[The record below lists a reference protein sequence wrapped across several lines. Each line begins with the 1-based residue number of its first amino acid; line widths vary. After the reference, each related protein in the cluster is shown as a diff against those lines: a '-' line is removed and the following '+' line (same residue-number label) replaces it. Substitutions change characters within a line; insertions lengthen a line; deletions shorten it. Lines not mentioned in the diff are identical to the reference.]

1 MLFDAV
7 ITELTRLLGPEAE
20 QVGDLARFISHP
32 PKPDMGDL
40 AFGCFP
46 LAKIRRRSPAQ
57 IAQELAG
64 QVQAGGLIASAAAVG
79 PYLNFSADPV
89 GLLQATCDAV
99 DSGVLTR
106 AQTRQ
111 TDRVMV
117 EFSQPNTHKLFH
129 VGHLRNVALG
139 DSLVRIFRSRGHSV
153 VPANY
158 YGDFGIDVAKC
169 LWWLRTHP
177 ELEAPQTDRA
187 SFLGKAYTDAN
198 EQLDPKRVE
207 PEQREKNLTEVRA
220 ILHAMEQRE
229 PEIWALYQQT
239 RQWCLDEFRSTYA
252 WLGVDFDVDFFESEM
267 EAPANA
273 IVDHF
278 LAQGVLE
285 VSDGA
290 IVCDL
295 QPDLD
300 VPAMVR
306 KSDGTSLY
314 MTWDLALAK
323 VKFEDFGIQRS
334 LYVVGSEQRF
344 HFKQLFLALD
354 RMGYPRAGDCRHV
367 SYELVVL
374 PEGKMSSRKGSA
386 IPLYRLQSVVC
397 EAIAA
402 RLDAANARVAAEDRD
417 ETIRRIAVACLKY
430 GMLRIGT
437 NKRVVFSIDDWTN
450 PEGDTGAYL
459 LYSLARVR
467 SIFRNAAA
475 DGLAP
480 EAGAGFAADSGFGEV
495 AEERALLNHLAR
507 LPAVI
512 DRAADGADPSSIAGW
527 CYDCARAFSRF
538 WKACPVLK
546 AEPELRAA
554 RLALIG
560 ATDEV
565 MSAGLALLGIEPVD
579 AM

>member
-7 ITELTRLLGPEAE
+7 MDELRRLLGPDADA
-20 QVGDLARFISHP
+20 VGDLAKFVSHP
-32 PKPDMGDL
+32 PKPEMGDL
-40 AFGCFP
+40 AFACFP
-46 LAKIRRRSPAQ
+46 LAKLRRRGPKD
-57 IAQELAG
+57 IAAELAA
-64 QVQAGGLIASAAAVG
+64 QVQPSGLIASASAVG
-79 PYLNFSADPV
+79 PYLNFSADPAA
-89 GLLQATCDAV
+89 LLDATCRQIAA
-99 DSGVLTR
+99 GGLTS
-106 AQTRQ
+106 AATRR

-117 EFSQPNTHKLFH
+117 EFSQPNTHKFFH

-139 DSLVRIFRSRGHSV
+139 DSLVRIFRARGHSV

-177 ELEAPQTDRA
+177 DLTVPDADRT

-198 EQLDPKRVE
+198 EQLDPNRVE
-207 PEQREKNLTEVRA
+207 PEARARNLAEVRA
-220 ILHAMEQRE
+220 ILHGMEHRE

-239 RQWCLDEFRSTYA
+239 RQWCLDEFAATYE
-252 WLGVDFDVDFFESEM
+252 WLGVDFEVDFFESEM
-267 EAPANA
+267 EGPANL

-278 LAQGVLE
+278 LERGVLE
-285 VSDGA
+285 FSDGA
-290 IVCDL
+290 IVCKL
-295 QPDLD
+295 EPDLD

-334 LYVVGSEQRF
+334 LYVVGSEQKF
-344 HFKQLFLALD
+344 HFEQLFLALR
-354 RMGYPRAGDCRHV
+354 RMGYEHADACRHV
-367 SYELVVL
+367 AYELVVL
-374 PEGKMSSRKGSA
+374 PEGKMSSRKGT
-386 IPLYRLQSVVC
+386 
-397 EAIAA
+397 AIALF
-402 RLDAANARVAAEDRD
+402 RLRQAVCDAIAERLTHANARVPAEDRE

-430 GMLRIGT
+430 GMTRIGT

-459 LYSLARVR
+459 LYSLARIR
-467 SIFRNAAA
+467 SIFRKAGEQVDLAAGVG
-475 DGLAP
+475 DPG
-480 EAGAGFAADSGFGEV
+480 GFGVEL
-495 AEERALLNHLAR
+495 EERALLNHLLK
-507 LPAVI
+507 LPSVI
-512 DRAADGADPSSIAGW
+512 DRAADNTDPSVIAAW

-546 AEPELRAA
+546 ADPPLRAS
-554 RLALIG
+554 RLALIA
-560 ATDEV
+560 ATDHV
-565 MSAGLALLGIEPVD
+565 MSAGLGLLGIEAVD